1 MLNGQR
7 LPRRLKRSAL
17 ATAAERFEHCGLQK
31 RLQDQHEQRMREV
44 AAAEAD
50 KRRIETEKQRADEAR
65 VLAERI
71 AATEAAEKV

>member
-1 MLNGQR
+1 
-7 LPRRLKRSAL
+7 
-17 ATAAERFEHCGLQK
+17 
-31 RLQDQHEQRMREV
+31 MREV